1 MKIYQFLRFGLD
13 AAEAFV
19 YLSPNEILTANGE
32 MLDSSIYRSFYKINL
47 KTLIFVK
54 PFLFKTSNVL

>member
-1 MKIYQFLRFGLD
+1 MVKFLRFGLD

-32 MLDSSIYRSFYKINL
+32 MLDSSINRSFYKINL
-47 KTLIFVK
+47 KTSN
-54 PFLFKTSNVL
+54 FLKNIKAPLQALFI